1 MQSTPRRDPKKFAQ
15 KTMAAAIAASAL
27 AGLGA
32 AADAQTTGGG
42 IGAAVNGNANAS
54 AGIANQGTSGA
65 TGGTTTSGVAAP
77 NAPSSPVRP
86 GSGPGINNTGS
97 PVLPTPKNLRQPI
110 GAASGGPKGPNG
122 TTRIPGNSIP
132 PNANRVIPFSNG
144 TNGANIT
151 QPTAPVVPGVG
162 TTPLPGTT
170 PPPLSGTTRTGAA
183 ANLRTGTITNFTNA
197 NISFRE
203 GANTST
209 LQLSPQTVIQMDGRN
224 ISLRDIPAD
233 AQVRVER
240 SPTNAN
246 QVQRIVVVPA
256 ANAAGNQTFRNDL
269 NAPTANR
276 SLPNNDLNAGTAN
289 ASTPNNDINAGTRN
303 ASTPNNDINSPVV
316 NNPNTST
323 RPFAPGQNPAD
334 QPVAPFTRGADAP
347 LPAGLNEPARSS
359 SQPTTGATTDGSQF
373 LGPAQAGGTAKPT
386 SPTPPSGAAVRS
398 EIQGTANGIGGTD
411 ATGNGV
417 TRTGAAAVNNVNRSN
432 PGDRDVAGR
441 SGQNVMWNGDLS
453 NRFGMRLSNDNSGL
467 TVGNVTQNSIAARG
481 GFRTGDQIQSIN
493 GQPIRTQADLTRA
506 LQASGNQPVSGQVLR
521 NGVASDINFALPEG
535 FMVGLNGAAAAN
547 VGAGPAA
554 SVGILPDGSVTP
566 GVNVGG
572 AFVPAPTGE
581 VNTAATQAAA
591 GVGAPQTAPQ
601 GQIETAADRAVVQ
614 QTPSRSRQLDP
625 PVGTQKSPV
634 TTEALKVPEFNLGGS
649 LKATP
654 EGVVISSLIND
665 GLAAGSK
672 LESGDIIETIDGRPI
687 TAPGAVSYEFHRHRA
702 GAVVELGILRGGQ
715 RITRQ
720 MKLPETHEPLLLNR
734 SETFG
739 QANNDAKEQGGTGA
753 RPLPVKPTEESKRTL
768 EEENRALKAELEQL
782 RKKQP

>member
-15 KTMAAAIAASAL
+15 KTMAAALAASAL
-27 AGLGA
+27 AGLGGA
-32 AADAQTTGGG
+32 VNAQTTGGG
-42 IGAAVNGNANAS
+42 IGAAVDGNANAS
-54 AGIANQGTSGA
+54 AGVANQGTSGA
-65 TGGTTTSGVAAP
+65 GGGTTTSGVAAP

-97 PVLPTPKNLRQPI
+97 PVLPTPKNLKQPI

-122 TTRIPGNSIP
+122 TTRIPGNTIP
-132 PNANRVIPFSNG
+132 PDANRVIPFSNG
-144 TNGANIT
+144 TNGANVT
-151 QPTAPVVPGVG
+151 QPTAPVVPGAG
-162 TTPLPGTT
+162 TVPLPGAN
-170 PPPLSGTTRTGAA
+170 PPRLSGTTSSGTG
-183 ANLRTGTITNFTNA
+183 ANLRTGTITNFTNS

-209 LQLSPQTVIQMDGRN
+209 LQLSPQTVVQMDGRN
-224 ISLRDIPAD
+224 ISLRDIPAN

-240 SPTNAN
+240 SPRNAN
-246 QVQRIVVVPA
+246 LVQRIVVVPA
-256 ANAAGNQTFRNDL
+256 ANAAGGNQTFRNDL
-269 NAPTANR
+269 NAPTANG
-276 SLPNNDLNAGTAN
+276 SV
-289 ASTPNNDINAGTRN
+289 PNNDINAGTAN

-316 NNPNTST
+316 NNADTSN

-334 QPVAPFTRGADAP
+334 QPVAPFTRGADVP
-347 LPAGLNEPARSS
+347 LQAGFNEPATRNN
-359 SQPTTGATTDGSQF
+359 QQAPGATTDGSQF
-373 LGPAQAGGTAKPT
+373 LGPAQGGGTAKPT
-386 SPTPPSGAAVRS
+386 SPTTPSGAAARS

-411 ATGNGV
+411 ATGTGVSRSGATNINGSNQ
-417 TRTGAAAVNNVNRSN
+417 TNPANRQTV
-432 PGDRDVAGR
+432 DGR

-453 NRFGMRLSNDNSGL
+453 KRFGMRMSTATGGL
-467 TVGNVTQNSIAARG
+467 TVGNVTQNSVAFRG
-481 GFRTGDQIQSIN
+481 GFRNGDQIQSIN
-493 GQPIRTQADLTRA
+493 GQPIRTQADLARA
-506 LQASGNQPVSGQVLR
+506 LQASGNQPITGQVLR

-535 FMVGLNGAAAAN
+535 FLVGLNSGGAAN

-572 AFVPAPTGE
+572 AFVPVPAGE

-591 GVGAPQTAPQ
+591 TGVGVPQTATPQ
-601 GQIETAADRAVVQ
+601 GQIESATDRAVVQ

-672 LESGDIIETIDGRPI
+672 LESGDIIETINGRPI
-687 TAPGAVSYEFHRHRA
+687 TAPGAVSYELHRHRA
-702 GAVVELGILRGGQ
+702 GSVVEFGLLRGGQ
-715 RITRQ
+715 RVTRQ

-734 SETFG
+734 NETFG

-753 RPLPVKPTEESKRTL
+753 RPVPVKPTEESKRTL